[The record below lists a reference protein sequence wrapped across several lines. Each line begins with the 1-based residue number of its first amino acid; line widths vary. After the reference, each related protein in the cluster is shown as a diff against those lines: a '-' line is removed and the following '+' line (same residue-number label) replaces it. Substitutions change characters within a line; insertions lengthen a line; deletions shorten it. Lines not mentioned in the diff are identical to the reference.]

1 MVNLV
6 FDNKGVCDMSTPLL
20 RVANAWCSGVAML
33 EVYTALDALTA
44 NLWGRLY
51 YSPIAHSFTHSHA
64 VSPLYNL
71 LKAFRT
77 AWIEMQ

>member
-1 MVNLV
+1 
-6 FDNKGVCDMSTPLL
+6 MSTPLL
-20 RVANAWCSGVAML
+20 RVANAWCSGVAIS
-33 EVYTALDALTA
+33 EVCTALDTLAA

-51 YSPIAHSFTHSHA
+51 CGPIAHLFTHSHA

-77 AWIEMQ
+77 AWIEML